1 MDPSHRYFY
10 LIKNKPCVVN
20 LIFQATGSLKKLML
34 VRSDGRLQRT
44 LYSSSMMHIGMAKR
58 LSTLGLV
65 VSLYLTP
72 RPWQNASLRLWSRAE
87 YVLFFPKDGRIDS
100 MSKLEIQMS
109 WRNLY
114 LPKFILYNQSRMIGY
129 FNALM
134 QHVTTEAPGP
144 LVLVCEVGV
153 LILLRR
159 CPETDISTM

>member
-1 MDPSHRYFY
+1 
-10 LIKNKPCVVN
+10 
-20 LIFQATGSLKKLML
+20 
-34 VRSDGRLQRT
+34 
-44 LYSSSMMHIGMAKR
+44 
-58 LSTLGLV
+58 
-65 VSLYLTP
+65 
-72 RPWQNASLRLWSRAE
+72 
-87 YVLFFPKDGRIDS
+87 VLFFPKDGRIDS